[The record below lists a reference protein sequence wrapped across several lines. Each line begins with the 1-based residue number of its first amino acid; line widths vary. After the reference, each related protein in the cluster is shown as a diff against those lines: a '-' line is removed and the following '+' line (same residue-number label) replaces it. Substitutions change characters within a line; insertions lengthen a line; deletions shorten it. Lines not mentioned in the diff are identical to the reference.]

1 MKKRKLALGLTMAV
15 ALILPAAPAAAKDR
29 GDDRTEQEDHSEDY
43 ADDSTEK
50 PEDHADGHVEDHAEK
65 AEDHADDSTEK
76 PQESRDESRG
86 RGSSPSRGQEA
97 TYQAAVKQWET
108 RRKNVETLAK
118 KDVNEAKEAYKE
130 ALEEADTK
138 AERVS
143 AAKQYRAEIKRVETE
158 KREALKKLGP
168 KPKQVEKPKAPVSK
182 GKSSRTKTS
191 RSGGK

>member
-1 MKKRKLALGLTMAV
+1 MKKRKLALGLTMAA
-15 ALILPAAPAAAKDR
+15 ALILPAAPAAAKDG
-29 GDDRTEQEDHSEDY
+29 GDDRTEQEDHS
-43 ADDSTEK
+43 
-50 PEDHADGHVEDHAEK
+50 EDHADGHVEDHAEK
-65 AEDHADDSTEK
+65 PEDHADDSTEK
-76 PQESRDESRG
+76 PRESRDESRG
-86 RGSSPSRGQEA
+86 RGSSPSRGQAA
-97 TYQAAVKQWET
+97 TYQTAVKQWET

-118 KDVNEAKEAYKE
+118 KDVNEVKEAYKE

-158 KREALKKLGP
+158 KREALKKLGS